1 MGKIGIIGQGYV
13 GSAIRI
19 GFEPHYEVSTYDK
32 YDLAKS
38 THSKLSDVVKNSDV
52 IFVCVPT
59 PMTETGECHIGIVE
73 SVLEDINDHCTN
85 LSEHYKSSAFGNK
98 ICIIKSTVPPGTTK
112 RMNELFSNLGTC

>member
-38 THSKLSDVVKNSDV
+38 THSKLFRIYLYV
-52 IFVCVPT
+52 FQ
-59 PMTETGECHIGIVE
+59 HQ
-73 SVLEDINDHCTN
+73 
-85 LSEHYKSSAFGNK
+85 
-98 ICIIKSTVPPGTTK
+98 
-112 RMNELFSNLGTC
+112 